1 MQVTSSVGFPP
12 QTHERGLD
20 RALGSSINDS
30 AQEEQNSIFKA
41 VLDDSS
47 VFKILK
53 VANQEPP
60 VPNTFPH
67 VTKFGALEYIYE
79 PSKWWT
85 SGFFPGS
92 VWALCERAS
101 KRDLPVSF
109 DDLVKVARKWQSGM
123 ENEQFNTE
131 THDIGFM
138 IMPSFQRDYDLTGNK
153 ACEAVIIQSAES
165 LLTRWNETV
174 GCLRSWNTTSTKTY
188 KYNNKDTD
196 FLVIIDNMMNL
207 DLLYSASLI
216 SGDPKYAN
224 IATKHAETTLK
235 HHIRPDHSTYHLI
248 VYDPVTGKM
257 KEGLTHQGYA
267 HESTWSRGQAWA
279 LYGYA
284 TVYKY
289 TKDRKFLEAA
299 KRLTDYFLSRLE
311 DGIVYW
317 DFDAPR
323 PCVWDTSAATIA
335 CSGMLLI
342 CELQNNLEYLPHVT
356 SILKKCISKALTT
369 DNAVA
374 ILDHATVNNYEHANV
389 RIADHGLVYADYYF
403 LEVGNRLIDMG
414 LA

>member
-1 MQVTSSVGFPP
+1 MQVSSSVGFPP
-12 QTHERGLD
+12 QPNDLVV
-20 RALGSSINDS
+20 SSSRDS
-30 AQEEQNSIFKA
+30 AEEEQQAVFKA
-41 VLDDSS
+41 VLDDSAI
-47 VFKILK
+47 FKILK
-53 VANQEPP
+53 VANEEPP
-60 VPNTFPH
+60 VANTFPH
-67 VTKFGALEYIYE
+67 VTKFGAREYIYE
-79 PSKWWT
+79 PSEWWT

-101 KRDLPVSF
+101 KRKLPVSF
-109 DDLVKVARKWQSGM
+109 DELVKVARKWQSGM
-123 ENEQFNTE
+123 EKEKFNTD

-153 ACEAVIIQSAES
+153 ACEGVIIQSAES
-165 LLTRWNETV
+165 LLTRWNETI
-174 GCLRSWNTTSTKTY
+174 GCLRSWNTTSTKSY
-188 KYNNKDTD
+188 KFDNKDTD

-235 HHIRPDHSTYHLI
+235 YHIRPDNSTYHLV

-257 KEGLTHQGYA
+257 KQGLTHQGYA
-267 HESTWSRGQAWA
+267 HDSTWSRGQAWGI
-279 LYGYA
+279 YGFA

-289 TKDRKFLEAA
+289 TKDPKFLDAA
-299 KRLTDYFLSRLE
+299 KRLAEYFMSRVE
-311 DGIVYW
+311 DGVVYW

-335 CSGMLLI
+335 CSGMLLM
-342 CELQNNLEYLPHVT
+342 CELQENLEYLPQVT
-356 SILKKCISKALTT
+356 SIMKQCISGALTT
-369 DNAVA
+369 EDGCT
-374 ILDHATVNNYEHANV
+374 ILDHATVNNYEHANR